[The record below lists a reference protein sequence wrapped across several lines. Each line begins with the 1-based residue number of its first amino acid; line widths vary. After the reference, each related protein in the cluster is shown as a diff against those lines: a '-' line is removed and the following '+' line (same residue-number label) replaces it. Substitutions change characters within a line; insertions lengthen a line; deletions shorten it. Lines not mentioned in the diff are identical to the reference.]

1 MNRRYQT
8 TADVEAYYR
17 THPADHKGPKMA
29 LWLRIV
35 LIAAGAVMVLGFILA
50 LGA

>member
-8 TADVEAYYR
+8 TADVEAHYR
-17 THPADHKGPKMA
+17 THPPDHKGPPVA

-35 LIAAGAVMVLGFILA
+35 LIAAGAVMVLGVVLA
-50 LGA
+50 FAG